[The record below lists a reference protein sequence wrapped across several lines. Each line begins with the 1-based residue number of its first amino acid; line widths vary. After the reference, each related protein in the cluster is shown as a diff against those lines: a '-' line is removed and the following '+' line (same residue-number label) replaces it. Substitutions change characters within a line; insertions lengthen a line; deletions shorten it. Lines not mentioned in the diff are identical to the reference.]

1 MPLSSDRNTPYRESE
16 TLALRVASGAKIFG
30 GALVAVNAGG
40 YAVPGSVS
48 ATLTYVGRAEC
59 KVDNT
64 GGADGAKTVE
74 VRRDKAFKWVNSSA
88 DPIGQADLFKTCYI
102 VDDQTVARTNG
113 ANTRSVAGRV
123 VGLDVDGV
131 WVE

>member
-1 MPLSSDRNTPYRESE
+1 MPLSNDRNTPYRE
-16 TLALRVASGAKIFG
+16 TQTVVIRVAAGAKIFG
-30 GALVAVNAGG
+30 GALVAVNAAGF
-40 YAVPGSVS
+40 AVPGSVS

-59 KVDNT
+59 KADNT
-64 GGADGAKTVE
+64 GGADGAKSVE
-74 VRRDKAFKWVNSSA
+74 VRRDKAFKWINSGA

-102 VDDQTVARTNG
+102 VDDQTVAKTN
-113 ANTRSVAGRV
+113 AASTRSVAGRI